1 MKEKNPDI
9 QIVGIDPF
17 GSILAQPE
25 SLNESDVGTYHVEG
39 IGYDFIPGAL
49 DRSLVDSWY
58 KTSDAPS
65 FEMAR
70 RLIAE
75 EGLLCGG
82 SCGSTVYG
90 AINWLKEQGLDKK
103 KDLRCVCVLSDGIRN
118 YLTKFVSDEWMV
130 AHGFMETD
138 VLVQKSHPLFGK
150 TTADLEIK
158 PIPHYDDRFTVNDA
172 LDALNAGQVA
182 VPIIENGKIK
192 GIVTRDSILKSVV
205 KKGLGNQNSASK
217 AMTKDIAVV
226 DYSTDLTAIDALFAQ
241 HEIVFVQKK
250 DEEGKVESLFG
261 VSKLELIQLYRSLTK
276 ELL

>member
-1 MKEKNPDI
+1 VFVSVGTGGTISGSAKKLKELNPNI
-9 QIVGIDPF
+9 KIVGIDPF

-25 SLNESDVGTYHVEG
+25 SLNESDVCTYHVEG

-49 DRSLVDSWY
+49 TREYVDSWY

-70 RLIAE
+70 RMIAE

-90 AINWLKEQGLDKK
+90 AIEWLKQNGLDKN
-103 KDLRCVCVLSDGIRN
+103 KDLRCVSILSDGIRN

-130 AHGFMETD
+130 AHGFLGTE
-138 VLVQKSHPLFGK
+138 VLLQKEHPLFGK
-150 TTADLEIK
+150 TIADLELS

-172 LDALNAGQVA
+172 LDALDAGHVA

-192 GIVTRDSILKSVV
+192 GIVTRDSLLKSVV
-205 KKGLGNQNSASK
+205 KKGLGN
-217 AMTKDIAVV
+217 
-226 DYSTDLTAIDALFAQ
+226 
-241 HEIVFVQKK
+241 
-250 DEEGKVESLFG
+250 
-261 VSKLELIQLYRSLTK
+261 
-276 ELL
+276 